1 MILINYENL
10 LHDGKGKNRRVAART
25 KQYGAMRAVGMDVRQ
40 LTKMIV
46 AEVFTY
52 AVFGCVIGSVFG
64 LILNKMIFEA
74 FITAYFGQKWNVPI
88 VELMVVLMA
97 IFLSAIVAVYG
108 PAKRMR
114 NMAIIDTIN
123 EL

>member
-40 LTKMIV
+40 LTKMI
-46 AEVFTY
+46 
-52 AVFGCVIGSVFG
+52 
-64 LILNKMIFEA
+64 
-74 FITAYFGQKWNVPI
+74 
-88 VELMVVLMA
+88 
-97 IFLSAIVAVYG
+97 
-108 PAKRMR
+108 
-114 NMAIIDTIN
+114 N

>member
-1 MILINYENL
+1 
-10 LHDGKGKNRRVAART
+10 
-25 KQYGAMRAVGMDVRQ
+25 
-40 LTKMIV
+40 
-46 AEVFTY
+46 
-52 AVFGCVIGSVFG
+52 
-64 LILNKMIFEA
+64 MIFEA